1 MAIEE
6 TVTRF
11 VAAADWTDECGVLLR
26 TRKRKT
32 ELTPAEAVELA
43 GELVDA
49 AKAALSAADG
59 AVRPVAPAAFDVL
72 HLSPDCRDGNK
83 HHACIGRAWDDVADG
98 EVPCDCPCHVE
109 TVVIG
114 GSAA

>member
-1 MAIEE
+1 MSIEE

-43 GELVDA
+43 GELTEA
-49 AKAALSAADG
+49 ARAALSAAEQ
-59 AVRPVAPAAFDVL
+59 AARHVEPAGFDIV
-72 HLSPDCRDGNK
+72 HISPDCRFGNK
-83 HHACIGRAWDDVADG
+83 HAACIGRAWDDDADR
-98 EVPCDCPCHVE
+98 EVQCDCACHLE
-109 TVVIG
+109 TALD
-114 GSAA
+114 GSGS

>member
-26 TRKRKT
+26 TRKKKI

-43 GELVDA
+43 GELVEA
-49 AKAALSAADG
+49 AQAALSAADG
-59 AVRPVAPAAFDVL
+59 AVRPVAPAGFDGQ
-72 HLSPDCRDGNK
+72 HIAPDCRDGNK
-83 HHACIGRAWDDVADG
+83 HAACIGRAWDDGADR
-98 EVPCDCPCHVE
+98 EVQCDCLCHLA

-114 GSAA
+114 GSTS

>member
-43 GELVDA
+43 GELVEA
-49 AKAALSAADG
+49 ATAALSAADE
-59 AVRPVAPAAFDVL
+59 AVRPVAPAGFDVQ
-72 HLSPDCRDGNK
+72 HIAPDCRDGNK
-83 HHACIGRAWDDVADG
+83 HTACIGRAWDDASDA
-98 EVPCDCPCHVE
+98 EVQCDCLCHLE

>member
-32 ELTPAEAVELA
+32 ELTPTEAIELA
-43 GELVDA
+43 AELVDA
-49 AKAALSAADG
+49 AQAALSAADG
-59 AVRPVAPAAFDVL
+59 AVRPVAPAGFDVQ
-72 HLSPDCRDGNK
+72 HIAPDCRDGNK
-83 HHACIGRAWDDVADG
+83 HAACIGRAWDDASDA
-98 EVPCDCPCHVE
+98 EVQCDCPCHWETITVE
-109 TVVIG
+109 
-114 GSAA
+114 GSGS